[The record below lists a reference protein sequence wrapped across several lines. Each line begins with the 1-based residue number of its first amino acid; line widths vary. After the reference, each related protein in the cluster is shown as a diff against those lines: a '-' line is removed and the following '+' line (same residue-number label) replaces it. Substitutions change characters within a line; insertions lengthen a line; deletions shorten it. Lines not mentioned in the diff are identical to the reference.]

1 MASIGIDRFKELMIQ
16 VKNDILENIF
26 DFIKNLKD
34 RINSI
39 CAKETKI
46 FEKLS
51 EIESDRRRKNLI
63 IKGLNETEKNQ
74 KELEESVLAFINS
87 KVQVPI
93 ETRDID
99 VVFRVGKKQN
109 YSNKKRHI
117 IIKLTSERKKNEIMR
132 NKIKLKGTDIYIDND
147 YPKEMLNKIYENRQQ
162 KRSQDKFENS
172 TENTDREKSP
182 KRHTSPTT
190 IISTPMPQD

>member
-39 CAKETKI
+39 CANETKI